1 MRLFPSTKS
10 CKTYKTEANAIKA
23 DDTAA
28 LEKFKWIVAVNN
40 EGRYH
45 LVFIGE
51 DALSYCLNNSHFC
64 VAGC

>member
-1 MRLFPSTKS
+1 MRLFPNTKG

-23 DDTAA
+23 ADPAA

-45 LVFIGE
+45 LVFIGW
-51 DALSYCLNNSHFC
+51 DAQPYCLNNSHFC
-64 VAGC
+64 VAGW